1 MSEVR
6 FDGVVPAPPADVFD
20 LLADARNW
28 PSVMPGVET
37 VDGVDG
43 WGAPGGRCR
52 LTIRL
57 LGQSRTFDCEMTD
70 VDRPQ
75 LFRYLAREEGQPTS
89 SNACRFAEVAGGTRV
104 EISAQRDARR
114 GVAGL
119 YDRSVVPWALKRMLD
134 RQMTAVT
141 TTLAQRRRPAPGS
154 D

>member
-1 MSEVR
+1 
-6 FDGVVPAPPADVFD
+6 
-20 LLADARNW
+20 
-28 PSVMPGVET
+28 VE
-37 VDGVDG
+37 
-43 WGAPGGRCR
+43 
-52 LTIRL
+52 
-57 LGQSRTFDCEMTD
+57 
-70 VDRPQ
+70 
-75 LFRYLAREEGQPTS
+75 
-89 SNACRFAEVAGGTRV
+89 GGTRV